1 MLRNAQKAGVI
12 AGECGFIEAKKRFH
26 NEWFQ
31 KSKQCISSKNDR
43 QITKQW
49 NNLLGITILKF

>member
-1 MLRNAQKAGVI
+1 MLRNAQKGGVI
-12 AGECGFIEAKKRFH
+12 AGECGFITATKQFP

-43 QITKQW
+43 EITKQ
-49 NNLLGITILKF
+49 